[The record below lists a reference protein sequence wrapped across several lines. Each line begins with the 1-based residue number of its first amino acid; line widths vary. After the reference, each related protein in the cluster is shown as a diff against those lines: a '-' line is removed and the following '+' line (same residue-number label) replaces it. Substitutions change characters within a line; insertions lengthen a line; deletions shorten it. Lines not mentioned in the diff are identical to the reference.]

1 MAEGDGNAGSVPQS
15 SRPQPRTV
23 QIDPMELFLA
33 LLMNRQDDWYKADR
47 ISRAELQQKYPDA
60 SRFSKTD
67 GNVAAIDFGTTFC
80 SLAFA
85 TVGNPDLVDMRSVE
99 INTMRLN
106 GYYTRVPTVI
116 LLRELDSTSSASC
129 DDLPV
134 SRTCDYE
141 VVSFGYDAVT
151 QLCSLRASQR
161 SKYLYF
167 ERFKMT
173 LQQDEV
179 RITKSVFFFLKYA

>member
-1 MAEGDGNAGSVPQS
+1 MADGDESDAAGSLP
-15 SRPQPRTV
+15 RPRT
-23 QIDPMELFLA
+23 IEINPIELLLG
-33 LLMNRQDDWYKADR
+33 LLMSNEGDWYKADR

-67 GNVAAIDFGTTFC
+67 GNIAAIDFGTTFC

-85 TVGNPDLVDMRSVE
+85 TEKNPDPRSMD
-99 INTMRLN
+99 INTVKLN
-106 GYYTRVPTVI
+106 GYFARVPTVI
-116 LLRELDSTSSASC
+116 LLRELESKSSASC
-129 DDLPV
+129 DSDLPV

-141 VVSFGYDAVT
+141 VASFGYDALT

-179 RITKSVFFFLKYA
+179 HCNTNFVDVPCNNYYDA

>member
-1 MAEGDGNAGSVPQS
+1 MAN
-15 SRPQPRTV
+15 QPF
-23 QIDPMELFLA
+23 FLVI
-33 LLMNRQDDWYKADR
+33 LNRRDVWYKADH
-47 ISRAELQQKYPDA
+47 ISRTILQHKYPDA

-67 GNVAAIDFGTTFC
+67 GNVAAINFGATFC

-85 TVGNPDLVDMRSVE
+85 MVGNPDLVDTRSVE

-116 LLRELDSTSSASC
+116 LLHELESTSSASC

-141 VVSFGYDAVT
+141 VVSFGYDALT
-151 QLCSLRASQR
+151 QLSSLRSSQR

-167 ERFKMT
+167 EQFKMT

-179 RITKSVFFFLKYA
+179 RFIDIFSELCLILL

>member
-1 MAEGDGNAGSVPQS
+1 MFKCSKS
-15 SRPQPRTV
+15 
-23 QIDPMELFLA
+23 IIFFL
-33 LLMNRQDDWYKADR
+33 NREDTWYKADC
-47 ISRAELQQKYPDA
+47 ISRAELQQKYHDA

-80 SLAFA
+80 SLAFV

-99 INTMRLN
+99 INTVRLN
-106 GYYTRVPTVI
+106 SYYTRVPTVI
-116 LLRELDSTSSASC
+116 LLRELDWTSSASC

-134 SRTCDYE
+134 SRTCNYK
-141 VVSFGYDAVT
+141 VVSFGYDAMT

-173 LQQDEV
+173 LQRDEV
-179 RITKSVFFFLKYA
+179 HVTDCFLKFNMHDSV

>member
-1 MAEGDGNAGSVPQS
+1 M
-15 SRPQPRTV
+15 
-23 QIDPMELFLA
+23 
-33 LLMNRQDDWYKADR
+33 WHKADR
-47 ISRAELQQKYPDA
+47 ISREELQQKYPDA
-60 SRFSKTD
+60 SQFSKTD

-85 TVGNPDLVDMRSVE
+85 MIRNPDLVDTRSVE
-99 INTMRLN
+99 INTVRLN
-106 GYYTRVPTVI
+106 GYYTRVPAVI
-116 LLRELDSTSSASC
+116 LLRELEWTSFASC
-129 DDLPV
+129 GDLPM
-134 SRTCDYE
+134 SRTCKYE
-141 VVSFGYDAVT
+141 VVSFGYDAMT

-179 RITKSVFFFLKYA
+179 HVTDCFLKFNMHYSV